1 MSLKLNAKRS
11 FKLARKLGEEI
22 YSIADYLVIDWFNK
36 NIVFNCECQNKPR
49 AAEERCVKK
58 ANLIVLK
65 KGKNKASKGQIL
77 NEQTIN

>member
-11 FKLARKLGEEI
+11 FKLARKLGKGI

-36 NIVFNCECQNKPR
+36 NIVLNCECQNKPR

-65 KGKNKASKGQIL
+65 KGKIKPQKGKFLMNKL
-77 NEQTIN
+77 